1 MPRPYRSRRSPDE
14 AYAAPYLTALVYA
27 VVHVQNVRVVLEEVA
42 AG

>member
-14 AYAAPYLTALVYA
+14 ASAALYLTALMYA
-27 VVHVQNVRVVLEEVA
+27 FVHAQNVRVVLEQVA